1 MNKISKSPKEK
12 ILFGFVSLVLFY
24 LQLSMVAI
32 IQVKND
38 GYKYVNTTI
47 FTKLLVGQIWTSNY
61 SLLLSGT

>member
-1 MNKISKSPKEK
+1 M
-12 ILFGFVSLVLFY
+12 SLVLFY